1 MTTAEKQKVFYDKVI
16 YGLERTY
23 QKLIEDKK
31 RNNSSIVVI
40 RNNKIVK
47 IKP

>member
-1 MTTAEKQKVFYDKVI
+1 MTTVEKQIELRNKI
-16 YGLERTY
+16 MAGLELAYARLLEY
-23 QKLIEDKK
+23 KRQK
-31 RNNSSIVVI
+31 NSMLVVI

>member
-23 QKLIEDKK
+23 QKLIDEKK
-31 RNNSSIVVI
+31 KNNSYLVVI
-40 RNNKIVK
+40 RNNKIVN